1 MAQVVMTFLLNASWQ
16 IVLVAAAAAVCDWL
30 LRSAPARY
38 RHAVWVVA
46 LLLALIVP
54 AVSLSSYLGRR
65 PEVPRAAAPKT
76 ESVPVVITTI
86 RSLDGEEIE
95 PAESKAP
102 PAATATKQLHGNSPT
117 LVRLSRNATAT
128 LFALYALFVLYAS
141 LRLFRAWLRTRR
153 LVKAA
158 FLSQLPDSVRIIL
171 EICERAINPTGA
183 RILFSNA
190 VAVPITV
197 GTLRPLII
205 LPSSF
210 LNEADEE
217 VLTSAIGHEL
227 VHVARRDYLAN
238 LIYEFV
244 YLPLSFHPAAMLIR
258 RRIRQTRELCCDE
271 RVASKLLKPDVYARS
286 LVRLIGAVPI
296 TRRLAADTTIGIAE
310 SDNLEVRIMSLLKM
324 RRLST
329 ARKALLLIS
338 ALVLLAL
345 PCVAATSFA
354 FSFEINGQEPQK
366 SKQLNPKLELQDQE
380 QLRAELEQQVQ
391 QLKEL
396 QKQAPGSQRA
406 EIEARISEVQRALD
420 QHATLL
426 QQYEKQSQLPADTA
440 ARLNEVRR
448 NLEEQARLL
457 ERYQKQ
463 NPDLEKAREAEKRL
477 HELLEKYPDNASAAR
492 ELQQLLET
500 QVQGK
505 IQGQLRDESAQQG
518 TRHAKVIY
526 RVEPKYTED
535 AREKQ
540 VTGSVVLTVTVGHDG
555 VPQSIQV
562 RKSLFPSLDQSAI
575 EAARKMRFEPAM
587 KDGQPVSE
595 VLLVEFFFSMET
607 KRVSSGGT
615 GEGSGNGEGY
625 GKSEDVRSEYGGSGG
640 VVNVRRR
647 KEEQGTQ
654 EDRDRKQTELVQGA
668 NISMDRA
675 IQIATSKYPGKVL
688 ACSLGRDQ
696 DGPVFYHVVIINPDG
711 DKKITRYVWV
721 SALDGTIIKTEEELP
736 RKTAISGGVLN
747 GKAKVLPLPTY
758 PEIARAAKASGNVT
772 VQITVDEEGNV
783 IYAYAI
789 SGHPL
794 LQSAAVAAARQA
806 KFSPTYL
813 QGEPVKITGQ
823 IMYTFAAQ

>member
-1 MAQVVMTFLLNASWQ
+1 VKTMAQVVMTFLLNASWQ
-16 IVLVAAAAAVCDWL
+16 IVLVAAAAAVCDWV
-30 LRSAPARY
+30 LRGAPARY

-54 AVSLSSYLGRR
+54 ALSLSSYLARSPGMSNT
-65 PEVPRAAAPKT
+65 AAT
-76 ESVPVVITTI
+76 RIESTPVVITTI

-102 PAATATKQLHGNSPT
+102 VADAATKPLHGNWFSP
-117 LVRLSRNATAT
+117 VRLNRNAAAA
-128 LFALYALFVLYAS
+128 LFALYVLLVLYAS
-141 LRLFRAWLRTRR
+141 VRLFRAWLRTRR
-153 LVKAA
+153 LVKSALL
-158 FLSQLPDSVRIIL
+158 FELTEFVQVIIKN
-171 EICERAINPTGA
+171 CERAINSRGT

-210 LNEADEE
+210 LNETDEE

-258 RRIRQTRELCCDE
+258 SRIRQTRELCCDE

-286 LVRLIGAVPI
+286 LVRLIGAVPT

-329 ARKALLLIS
+329 PRKALLLIS
-338 ALVLLAL
+338 AMVLLTL
-345 PCVAATSFA
+345 PCLAATSFA

-366 SKQLNPKLELQDQE
+366 SEQSKQKLERRDQE
-380 QLRAELEQQVQ
+380 QLRADLEQQVQ

-396 QKQAPGSQRA
+396 QKQASGSQRA
-406 EIEARISEVQRALD
+406 EIEARISEVQRALE
-420 QHATLL
+420 QHAALL
-426 QQYEKQSQLPADTA
+426 QQYEKQSQMPNDTA

-448 NLEEQARLL
+448 NLEEHARLL
-457 ERYQKQ
+457 ELYQKQ
-463 NPDLEKAREAEKRL
+463 TPDLEKARETQKRL
-477 HELLEKYPDNASAAR
+477 QELLDKYPENASAAR

-505 IQGQLRDESAQQG
+505 LQGQLRYELDQQS
-518 TRHAKVIY
+518 TKHAKVIY
-526 RVEPKYTED
+526 RVEPSYTDD

-540 VTGSVVLTVTVGHDG
+540 ITGSVVLTVTVGHDG
-555 VPQSIQV
+555 LPQSIQV
-562 RKSLFPSLDQSAI
+562 KKPLFPSLDQSAI
-575 EAARKMRFEPAM
+575 DAARKMRFEPAM
-587 KDGQPVSE
+587 KDGQIVSE
-595 VLLVEFFFSMET
+595 VLLVEFDFSIES
-607 KRVSSGGT
+607 KHVSAEGVGGGT
-615 GEGSGNGEGY
+615 GQGTGTGNARGEGT
-625 GKSEDVRSEYGGSGG
+625 GSGG
-640 VVNVRRR
+640 VFGARRR
-647 KEEQGTQ
+647 KEETGTQ
-654 EDRDRKQTELVQGA
+654 EERARRQAELVQGA
-668 NISMDRA
+668 TISMDRA

-688 ACSLGRDQ
+688 ACSLGRDT
-696 DGPVFYHVVIINPDG
+696 DGPVFYHLVIINTDG
-711 DKKITRYVWV
+711 DKRTVKYVWI
-721 SALDGTIIKTEEELP
+721 SAVDGTIIKTEDEVRSAAP
-736 RKTAISGGVLN
+736 ISGGVLN
-747 GKAKVLPLPTY
+747 GKAKVLPNPTY
-758 PEIARAAKASGNVT
+758 PEIARSARASGTVT
-772 VQITVDEEGNV
+772 VQITVDEQGNV
-783 IYAYAI
+783 IYAHAI

-794 LQSAAVAAARQA
+794 LQDAAVAAARQA
-806 KFSPTYL
+806 KFTPTYL

-823 IMYTFAAQ
+823 IMYTFVAQ